1 MVELVA
7 IYSPENFAMLLN
19 CFDLISHFL
28 SKMEMESKHTHA
40 RGVPYEGILHPR
52 VLTVWEVLL
61 HLPSPWFSG
70 EGEEFL
76 SPN

>member
-28 SKMEMESKHTHA
+28 SKMKMESKQTHA
-40 RGVPYEGILHPR
+40 RGLPYEGILHPGA
-52 VLTVWEVLL
+52 LTVWEVLL
-61 HLPSPWFSG
+61 HLLPPWFPG
-70 EGEEFL
+70 EGEEIF
-76 SPN
+76 SP